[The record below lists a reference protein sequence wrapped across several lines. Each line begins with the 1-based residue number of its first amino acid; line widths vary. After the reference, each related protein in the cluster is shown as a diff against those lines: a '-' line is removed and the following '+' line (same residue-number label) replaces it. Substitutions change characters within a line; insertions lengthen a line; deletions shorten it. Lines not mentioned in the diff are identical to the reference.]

1 MRTSSILRETALKD
15 EKGFY
20 LTSVIL
26 SKCVIS
32 ISEIGAYHEEYC
44 VCYKH
49 NGDPVCEFFDSYGDA
64 LFFYNYITAQ
74 PVKEEILMES
84 NVTKV
89 VGKQVLDF
97 VNKETGEKIV
107 GVNLFINRPD
117 ENVDG
122 LKSVKQFI
130 APSSSAYSQALALDF
145 SKGSLDCVF
154 NYSFQ
159 VGQKRPVLMS
169 IDVIE

>member
-1 MRTSSILRETALKD
+1 
-15 EKGFY
+15 
-20 LTSVIL
+20 
-26 SKCVIS
+26 
-32 ISEIGAYHEEYC
+32 
-44 VCYKH
+44 
-49 NGDPVCEFFDSYGDA
+49 
-64 LFFYNYITAQ
+64 
-74 PVKEEILMES
+74 MES

-122 LKSVKQFI
+122 LKAVKQFI
-130 APSSSAYSQALALDF
+130 GTTSSAYSQALNLDF
-145 SKGSLDCVF
+145 SNGSLDCVF

-159 VGQKRPVLMS
+159 VGQKRPVLTS
-169 IDVIE
+169 IDVVGCGQLAGKLLGKIIIAKKTMNTIKPVFSERFIF